1 MTHESHAT
9 TTGGPVRSTAFDMIG
24 MTLMAL
30 VVILA
35 CGVMFVWGYLRATRG
50 RGDDASSAIAQTG
63 TESSGATRAV
73 PTKRP

>member
-1 MTHESHAT
+1 
-9 TTGGPVRSTAFDMIG
+9 
-24 MTLMAL
+24 L